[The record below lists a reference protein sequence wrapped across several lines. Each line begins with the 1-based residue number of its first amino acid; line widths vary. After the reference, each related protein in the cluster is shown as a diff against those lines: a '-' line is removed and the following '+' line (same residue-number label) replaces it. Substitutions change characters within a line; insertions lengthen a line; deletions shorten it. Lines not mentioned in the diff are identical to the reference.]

1 MKILHIDASSKFHQW
16 SNSRVL
22 GRYFLEQLGAN
33 EVDLE
38 IDYLDVTEDV
48 QPHVSAEFVL
58 ATYTPEKERTAEMR
72 EVLAPSDAMCQRVF
86 DADALVCAMPM
97 YNWTIPS
104 TFKTFIDTITRT
116 GVTYDLLPDGTTV
129 GKLGD
134 KKVLFI
140 TTRGADL
147 REGSFFSWMDAM
159 TPVLKTA
166 FAFLGV
172 DAPQF
177 VDAQPL
183 QFSDAEARDAAL
195 IRARTELSNLA
206 AQWAAEDALN
216 RQHSVAV
223 S

>member
-22 GRYFLEQLGAN
+22 GRYFLEQLATNG
-33 EVDLE
+33 VDLE

-58 ATYTPEKERTAEMR
+58 ATYTPVAERTAEMHD
-72 EVLAPSDAMCQRVF
+72 VLAPSDAMCQRVF

-97 YNWTIPS
+97 YNWTIPA
-104 TFKTFIDTITRT
+104 TFKTFIDAITRT
-116 GVTYDLLPDGTTV
+116 GVTYDLLADGTTV
-129 GKLGD
+129 GKLGN
-134 KKVLFI
+134 KKVIFI

-159 TPVLKTA
+159 TPVLKAA
-166 FAFLGV
+166 FGFLGV
-172 DAPQF
+172 NAPQF
-177 VDAQPL
+177 IDAQPL

-195 IRARTELSNLA
+195 IRARTELSNIAKEWAVEA
-206 AQWAAEDALN
+206 A
-216 RQHSVAV
+216 
-223 S
+223 

>member
-22 GRYFLEQLGAN
+22 GRYFLDELRAN
-33 EVDLE
+33 GVDVD

-58 ATYTPEKERTAEMR
+58 ATYTPENERTTEMR

-97 YNWTIPS
+97 YNWTIPA
-104 TFKTFIDTITRT
+104 TFKTFIDAITRT
-116 GVTYDLLPDGTTV
+116 GVTYELLADGTTV
-129 GKLGD
+129 GKLGN
-134 KKVLFI
+134 KKVIFI

-159 TPVLKTA
+159 TPVLKAA

-183 QFSDAEARDAAL
+183 QFSDAEERDAAL
-195 IRARTELSNLA
+195 IRARTDLA
-206 AQWAAEDALN
+206 TIAIQWAAEAALN
-216 RQHSVAV
+216 QQPSVSAA
-223 S
+223 